1 MNRLIPMILCAA
13 LAAPPMPVLAQESG
27 APADSQ
33 PAPVREN
40 AEAPAP
46 SDAADASDEPAAV
59 PAPAPAPVL
68 KPGPAL
74 EPAPPAPELV
84 PALELEPADIPEPTS
99 APESADIPESADAP
113 EPADIPDAAPA
124 PESVPASEPAA
135 APAAAP
141 ASPSAPA
148 PFVESFKVEDIRV
161 EGLRRFDPG
170 VIFQRVKVEIGD
182 TFAPEDAT
190 PLIREIYKTGYF
202 RSVGILRDGGV
213 LVVKV
218 SENPTIAEVSFVGV
232 EEFQD
237 SALEQLMERVG
248 IVRAR
253 VFSRG
258 VVDQARQ
265 AIEQAYVEKNFYR
278 ARVEPIISPLERNRV
293 AVEFRVTEGVEAS
306 IRSVELVG
314 VEAFYESTLLRDM
327 EMEPRGLLNIFT
339 NAYRYSDAKLQA
351 DIERIRTRYLEEG
364 YLRFEV
370 DNSQVVLSS
379 DKRGV
384 DIVIHVK
391 EGGQYTVAGH
401 DFEID
406 GDSPVS
412 EEEMRELVLLE
423 EGEVYSGQ
431 LAGET
436 EGEISRL
443 LGDRGHAR
451 AQTSFRADINDED
464 NTVRVIYKVEP
475 GPLVFVRRIEITGNE
490 STDDKVIRREMLQ
503 FEREK
508 YSRDKVERSRDRIN
522 RLGYFGGARIT
533 ERPVPESD
541 NQTDLEVSVTERPLG
556 KISFGAGFS
565 TDGGV
570 SYNGS
575 FAHPNIFGS
584 GNDFSFSLES
594 DDNEIKGETAI
605 DELYHTDDGVSRHF
619 SFSYGETTSG
629 DDVANYSIDGFETEY
644 GYGVP
649 FTDESLY
656 SLRLVHNNILVDSST
671 QAYPEFTAKYGSS
684 ARLSALLLK
693 SGLTYDSRD
702 GTVAPTRGQRI
713 SATGRVVLPV
723 LDLRYY
729 SFSYLHEYYKRILRR
744 PVDIVGKLRGGFGI
758 GGAYGDD
765 VYPSYE
771 RFTVGGTSTIRGF
784 SSNSIG
790 ESVEGGLAR
799 GGQTRF
805 YGTAELSVD
814 SQLFETQKI
823 FLVPF
828 VDVGA
833 AGSSIRDYG
842 SIRASWGMELRWVS
856 PLGPLRFTYT
866 SLLRRKPTDHD
877 QPFQFAVSTF

>member
-1 MNRLIPMILCAA
+1 M
-13 LAAPPMPVLAQESG
+13 
-27 APADSQ
+27 
-33 PAPVREN
+33 
-40 AEAPAP
+40 
-46 SDAADASDEPAAV
+46 
-59 PAPAPAPVL
+59 
-68 KPGPAL
+68 
-74 EPAPPAPELV
+74 
-84 PALELEPADIPEPTS
+84 
-99 APESADIPESADAP
+99 
-113 EPADIPDAAPA
+113 
-124 PESVPASEPAA
+124 
-135 APAAAP
+135 
-141 ASPSAPA
+141 
-148 PFVESFKVEDIRV
+148 

-202 RSVGILRDGGV
+202 RSVEILRDDAV
-213 LVVKV
+213 LVIKV

-253 VFSRG
+253 VFNRG

-293 AVEFRVTEGVEAS
+293 AVEFRVTEGVEAA

-314 VEAFYESTLLRDM
+314 VEAFYESTLLREM
-327 EMEPRGLLNIFT
+327 EMEPRGILNIFT
-339 NAYRYSDAKLQA
+339 NAYRYSDSKLQA
-351 DIERIRTRYLEEG
+351 DIEGMRTRYLEEG

-370 DNSQVVLSS
+370 ENSQVVLSS
-379 DKRGV
+379 DKRGI

-401 DFEID
+401 DFEIE

-412 EEEMRELVLLE
+412 EEEMRALVLQE
-423 EGEVYSGQ
+423 PGEVYSGQ
-431 LAGET
+431 LSGET
-436 EGEISRL
+436 EGEINKL

-451 AQTSFRADINDED
+451 AQTSFRSDINDEEK
-464 NTVRVIYKVEP
+464 TVRVIYKVEP

-490 STDDKVIRREMLQ
+490 TTDDKVIRREILQ

-522 RLGYFGGARIT
+522 RLGYFGGARIS
-533 ERPVPESD
+533 ERPVPESE
-541 NQTDLEVSVTERPLG
+541 NETDLEVSVTERPLG

-619 SFSYGETTSG
+619 SFSYGETSSG
-629 DDVANYSIDGFETEY
+629 DDVASYSIDGFEAEY

-649 FTDESLY
+649 FTDESNY
-656 SLRLVHNNILVDSST
+656 SLRLVYNNVLVDT
-671 QAYPEFTAKYGSS
+671 DPAYPDFNEEHCGSRS
-684 ARLSALLLK
+684 ARCSVRLSALLLK

-723 LDLRYY
+723 LDLHYY

-744 PVDIVGKLRGGFGI
+744 PVDIVGKLRGGFGF
-758 GGAYGDD
+758 GGAYSDD
-765 VYPSYE
+765 FYPPYE
-771 RFTVGGTSTIRGF
+771 RFTIGGTSTVRGF
-784 SSNSIG
+784 ASNSIG
-790 ESVEGGLAR
+790 EEDIGGAAR
-799 GGQTRF
+799 GGRTRF
-805 YGTAELSVD
+805 YGTAEMSVD

-828 VDVGA
+828 VDAGAVG
-833 AGSSIRDYG
+833 RDFRHYG
-842 SIRASWGMELRWVS
+842 SIRVSWGMELRWVS
-856 PLGPLRFTYT
+856 PLGPLRFAYT
-866 SLLRRKPTDHD
+866 RLLRRKDTDNAEA
-877 QPFQFAVSTF
+877 FQFSVSTF